1 MSTPDYQT
9 KVQLYEMKAQKKK
22 SKIEFENQTLNYQNN
37 PSKLTLDY
45 FQLK

>member
-1 MSTPDYQT
+1 MSTPDYQN
-9 KVQLYEMKAQKKK
+9 KVQLHEIKAKKK
-22 SKIEFENQTLNYQNN
+22 ESKIEFENQTLNYQNN